1 MATTIQKTFI
11 IAASLLLTLSAVTTD
26 VAAKPTKKSFINDI
40 EYTGINF
47 KLDEQYTGVELS
59 KEGFNLLGTAS
70 DEFAQQINSNKYLKK
85 IRRLHEDK
93 SYKELRK
100 NSILSKKT
108 KTKSPKLE
116 NWYRI
121 DITKGMTQQEILD
134 IYNSLVDIPY
144 ISIVELES
152 PPISSGFEQCP
163 ALNCEPDLPPG
174 DGGGTPGNTPDLQSY
189 QTYLGQSPLGIDALY
204 AWTKTGGNGQGVKII
219 DMENGFNSNHED
231 LPTTFV
237 RKYDYD
243 DSDHGTAVLSVVGAK
258 RDGKGVTGIAYG
270 AQLGFH
276 GWSPSIAQAINN
288 AAGYLSAGDVIIL
301 EGQINRNINN
311 GDSCTSQN
319 QNECVPLEWN
329 QATFDVISAVTNR
342 GIIVI
347 EAAGNG
353 NENLDDPIYQNRFN
367 RNTRDSGAFLIA
379 ATNPS
384 ASIARSYFSNH
395 GTRID
400 FNGWGNEVAAAGL
413 YGNTLFNGGINQR
426 YGDGFAGTSSASP
439 IVAGAVAALQGFSKN
454 AKGQTLS
461 VQTIKN
467 ILTATGVQ
475 EPSGVQVGVRPNLK
489 GAIQYLESA
498 LVAPKLTA
506 ESYYCHGEYN
516 LSWNSISSASS
527 YKIFLDGSYFAS
539 TTSTSKYLNLPRT
552 QTATVQACTA
562 SSCSEHSNSV
572 SLRYAPVCY

>member
-1 MATTIQKTFI
+1 LATTIKKTFM
-11 IAASLLLTLSAVTTD
+11 IAASLILTLSAVTAD

-40 EYTGINF
+40 KYTGINF
-47 KLDEQYTGVELS
+47 KLDEQYTDVELT
-59 KEGFNLLGTAS
+59 KKGFNLLGTAS
-70 DEFAQQINSNKYLKK
+70 DEFVQQINSNKYLKN
-85 IRRLHEDK
+85 IRRLHENK

-100 NSILSKKT
+100 NSVLSKKIN
-108 KTKSPKLE
+108 TKSPKLE

-121 DITKGMTQQEILD
+121 DITKGMSQQDILD

-152 PPISSGFEQCP
+152 PPVSSGFEQCF
-163 ALNCEPDLPPG
+163 AIDCEPDLPPG
-174 DGGGTPGNTPDLQSY
+174 GGGTPSNTPDLQSY

-204 AWTKTGGNGQGVKII
+204 AWTKTGANGQGVKII
-219 DMENGFNSNHED
+219 DMEIGFNSNHED
-231 LPTTFV
+231 LPNTFV
-237 RKYDYD
+237 RKFDYD
-243 DSDHGTAVLSVVGAK
+243 DNDHGTAVLSVVGAK

-288 AAGYLSAGDVIIL
+288 AADYLSAGDIIIL

-311 GDSCTSQN
+311 GDTCTSQN
-319 QNECVPLEWN
+319 MNECVPLEWN
-329 QATFDVISAVTNR
+329 QATFDVISTITNR

-353 NENLDDPIYQNRFN
+353 NENLDEAIYQNRFN

-384 ASIARSYFSNH
+384 ASISRSYFSNH

-400 FNGWGNEVAAAGL
+400 FNGWGNGVAAAGL

-426 YGDGFAGTSSASP
+426 YGDGFGGTSSASP

-454 AKGQTLS
+454 AKGKTLS
-461 VQTIKN
+461 VQAIKN
-467 ILTATGVQ
+467 ILTSTGVQ

-489 GAIQYLESA
+489 TAIQYLESA
-498 LVAPKLTA
+498 LTAPKLTA
-506 ESYYCHGEYN
+506 RSFACHGEYS

-527 YKIFLDGSYFAS
+527 YKIFVNGSYLAS
-539 TTSTSKYLNLPRT
+539 TTSTSKYLDVPRNS
-552 QTATVQACTA
+552 TATVQACTS

-572 SLRYAPVCY
+572 SLRYAPVCL